1 MRAGVLSKDEV
12 IEFLNENFVNTWVPN
27 CELGRIQSLREPIA
41 KRREREGKSFDTSH
55 PLAQAII
62 KGWETGSKKGSP
74 VDCLV
79 ISSTFELMGRQ
90 MVNNLREDSE
100 REGLPK
106 HVHYLAF
113 LKEALGGKQPGLG
126 NIVLSREQPSGTVL
140 GTFRIPIVGHQD
152 WTVVMIDTTAFGNGG
167 TLTIDVEIGR
177 EDGEAAFFLLDGDK
191 ELPTEETLP
200 KDKITWVWG
209 EPGDT
214 RQIKHR
220 FNKGQLFKLG
230 VIGAWVRD
238 EPCINA
244 FHAKISV
251 EAAD

>member
-12 IEFLNENFVNTWVPN
+12 IEFLNENFINTWVPN

-62 KGWETGSKKGSP
+62 KGWKTGSKKGSP

-79 ISSTFELMGRQ
+79 ISSVFELMGRQ
-90 MVNNLREDSE
+90 MVNDLEKDSKRSGLR
-100 REGLPK
+100 K
-106 HVHYLAF
+106 HEYYLAF
-113 LKEALGGKQPGLG
+113 LKGALEGKQPGLG
-126 NIVLSREQPSGTVL
+126 NIVLSREQPSQTVVDI
-140 GTFRIPIVGHQD
+140 FRGPTVGHQD
-152 WTVVMIDTTAFGNGG
+152 WTVVVIDTTAFGNGG

-177 EDGEAAFFLLDGDK
+177 EDSEAAFYLLDGDK
-191 ELPTEETLP
+191 ELSTEVTVP

-220 FNKGQLFKLG
+220 FDKGQLFKLG

-251 EAAD
+251 ELSD